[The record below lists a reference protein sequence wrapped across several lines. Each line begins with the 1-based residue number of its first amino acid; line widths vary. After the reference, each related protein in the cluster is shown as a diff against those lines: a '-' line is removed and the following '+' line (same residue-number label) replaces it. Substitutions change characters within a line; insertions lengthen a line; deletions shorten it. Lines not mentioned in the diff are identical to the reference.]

1 MDEYTFIAEDHQA
14 VAQIENTP
22 AVQTVS
28 AEQLY
33 KNELVQELQVMSW
46 HATEL
51 CTHQCC
57 SAQPVTC
64 NAACGMPTDFGMV
77 CCMPLFS
84 CFDRHDCLYNWPM
97 QACSASGT
105 CHACCV
111 LSVVLIELL

>member
-46 HATEL
+46 HKHRVIHAPVPVL
-51 CTHQCC
+51 QCTTCHLQCC
-57 SAQPVTC
+57 VS
-64 NAACGMPTDFGMV
+64 NAHSLGVV
-77 CCMPLFS
+77 CCFAP
-84 CFDRHDCLYNWPM
+84 DQVW
-97 QACSASGT
+97 
-105 CHACCV
+105 
-111 LSVVLIELL
+111 LL